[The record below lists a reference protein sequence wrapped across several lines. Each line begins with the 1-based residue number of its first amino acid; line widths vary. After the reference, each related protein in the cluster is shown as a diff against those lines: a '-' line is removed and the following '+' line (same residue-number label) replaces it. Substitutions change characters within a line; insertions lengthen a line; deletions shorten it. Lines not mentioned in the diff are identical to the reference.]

1 MLGAIW
7 PSFKTFPNHLP
18 ESAHVTSA
26 MLLCFF
32 IFYIIQ
38 LPLLYIHISK
48 LRYLFMVKVSS
59 SSRTDPSDTS
69 AVPDVGLTPQC
80 FSHLSL

>member
-32 IFYIIQ
+32 IFYIVQ

-59 SSRTDPSDTS
+59 PTRANLSPPD
-69 AVPDVGLTPQC
+69 PDVGLIPRC
-80 FSHLSL
+80 FSSLSL